1 LQGRKGEKDIKR
13 ETEASR
19 PSSPDVSFPSSAFL
33 AFAPNLQALR
43 SPPIT
48 SQLVMFVTTA
58 STTLAALGALFSL
71 QPSQALTLHAR
82 QSDGGSGLTSP
93 GAVGFDYP
101 PIRGWSLDAGKK
113 PVCGGFD
120 LHARTDFP
128 NSTSISFMQ
137 WVVT

>member
-1 LQGRKGEKDIKR
+1 
-13 ETEASR
+13 
-19 PSSPDVSFPSSAFL
+19 
-33 AFAPNLQALR
+33 
-43 SPPIT
+43 
-48 SQLVMFVTTA
+48 MFVTTA

-113 PVCGGFD
+113 PICGGFD